1 MKGALK
7 SAGALLLLA
16 LVFPFVAVPTLVIW
30 LATWGKRGPSTG
42 PTVLVTGGKMTKAL
56 QLARAFARAGYRVIL
71 AEIPKYRWS
80 GHRFSRAVS
89 RFVPLP
95 VPEADPT
102 AYAQA
107 LADICTQEQV
117 SWVVPVA
124 SPVASIY
131 DAQAAAKLPCPMVHG
146 TPEIV
151 ALLDDKFAF
160 CERARVLGLAAPNVF
175 RITDPRQVL
184 DFDFGAAPR
193 PYILKRLRYDAVA
206 RLDLRKLPCPD
217 MAAYVDGLGISPTNP
232 WVMQE
237 FIAGQEY
244 CTHSTVRD
252 GRIRLHVCCP
262 SSPFQVNYQAVDKPE
277 IRDWVARFVAALNY
291 TGQISLDV
299 IETAEG
305 EIYPIECNP
314 RTHSAIATFYNH
326 PDVAKAYFESGESRI
341 EPFPSSKPVYWL
353 MHELWRGVTGD
364 GAAWGRI
371 LRGKEALWSSDD
383 PLPFLI
389 VPYIQIGRLLVR
401 SILQGKDWVRIDFN
415 IGKLVEIGG
424 D

>member
-1 MKGALK
+1 MKGSLK

-16 LVFPFVAVPTLVIW
+16 LIFPLVAVPTLIVW
-30 LATWGKRGPSTG
+30 LVTWRKRVPPTG
-42 PTVLVTGGKMTKAL
+42 ATVLVTGGKMTKAL

-71 AEIPKYRWS
+71 AETPKYRWS
-80 GHRFSRAVS
+80 GHRFSRSVS
-89 RFVPLP
+89 RFVTLP
-95 VPEADPT
+95 VPEAEPA
-102 AYAQA
+102 AYAQT

-117 SWVVPVA
+117 RWVVPVA

-146 TPEIV
+146 DPETV
-151 ALLDDKFAF
+151 AMLDDKHAF
-160 CERARVLGLAAPNVF
+160 CEQARSLGLSVPKVF
-175 RITDPRQVL
+175 RITDPQQVL
-184 DFDFGAAPR
+184 QFDFAAEAR
-193 PYILKRLRYDAVA
+193 PYILKRLRYDSVA

-217 MAAYVDGLGISPTNP
+217 MATYVHSLGISPENP
-232 WVMQE
+232 WVLQE

-262 SSPFQVNYQAVDKPE
+262 SSPFQVNYQAVDKPN
-277 IRDWVARFVAALNY
+277 IRAWVARFVAALNY

-299 IETAEG
+299 IETAAG

-326 PDVAKAYFESGESRI
+326 PDVAQAYFEHGDRCI
-341 EPFPSSKPVYWL
+341 EPLPHSKPVYWL

-364 GAAWGRI
+364 GAAWERI
-371 LRGKEALWSSDD
+371 RQGKEALWEGDD
-383 PLPFLI
+383 PLPFLT
-389 VPYIQIGRLLVR
+389 VPYLQIGGLLVR
-401 SILQGKDWVRIDFN
+401 SLRQGKGWVRIDFN
-415 IGKLVEIGG
+415 IGKLVELGG